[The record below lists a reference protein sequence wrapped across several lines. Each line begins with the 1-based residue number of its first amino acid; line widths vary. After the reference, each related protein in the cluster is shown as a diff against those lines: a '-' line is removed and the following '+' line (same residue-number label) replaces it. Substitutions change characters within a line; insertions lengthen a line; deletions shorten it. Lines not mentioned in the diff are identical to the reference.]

1 MQTAVLGTRSPFGY
15 TSRVSVLV
23 PGTLLGEC
31 RIEAVVGRGG
41 MGVVYRARQLDLDRD
56 VAVKVIAPS
65 FIDDPESRKRFL
77 MEARAAAAVEHP
89 NVVPVHRVGVADG
102 QAYLVMR
109 YVPGDSLQTVV
120 RRAEALSPSDAAGIA
135 EQLGQALDAIH
146 RAGYVHRDVK
156 PQNVLI
162 DEDEHAYLSD
172 FGLAKG
178 ALATAGLTQSDQWVG
193 TPDYVAPEQ
202 IRGEQVDART
212 DVYSLG
218 GVLYFMLTGH
228 VPFERASGQAK
239 LWAQLSADVPLPSAR
254 RPELSPACDAV
265 VQRALA
271 KEPAQRYPSAGD
283 LGRAARD
290 AAGGVSRRRSER
302 MVARGAAAPA
312 REPASTTAVAP
323 STVSPRRRSVRAVRG
338 RTAYGAAAA
347 ALAVIAA
354 INFLPRDGPRER
366 LADSATPI
374 PSESPAEQTGDRPR
388 RGPTIRGVT
397 KRPRGIAVA
406 AGDLWVI
413 SHHRSRVTRLDRVS
427 RIRHG
432 DQPVVGRGASDIAVH
447 EKLIWVAVPRRG
459 EVVLVDARSG
469 HVEARIEPPV
479 EPFRV
484 AVGRSGLWVAGHG
497 ATEDDPDVLLHY
509 DRAGAQ
515 VLHRVEVR
523 NRISA
528 ITLGDGAVWM
538 ALESEPRIVRLSLTA
553 ERQWGATLTGP
564 ASALVF
570 GGGYLWATVPEDEGV
585 ARVDPGTGQTVTTN
599 GAREPGQVAF
609 ARGRVYVADT
619 IDHSLLILDPKH
631 PRDEPE
637 SLRMPLNP
645 YAVTPGAGHIWVSG
659 LAHNTLTRLD
669 L

>member
-1 MQTAVLGTRSPFGY
+1 VGY
-15 TSRVSVLV
+15 TVQVGVLI

-56 VAVKVIAPS
+56 VAVKVIAPP
-65 FIDDPESRKRFL
+65 FTDDPESRKRFL
-77 MEARAAAAVEHP
+77 TEARAAAAVEHP
-89 NVVPVHRVGVADG
+89 NVVPVHHVGVADG

-109 YVPGDSLQTVV
+109 YVPGDNLHTVV

-135 EQLGQALDAIH
+135 AQLGQALDAIH

-156 PQNVLI
+156 PQNVLL

-178 ALATAGLTQSDQWVG
+178 ALATAGLTKSDQWVG
-193 TPDYVAPEQ
+193 TLDYAAPEQ
-202 IRGEQVDART
+202 IRGERVDART

-228 VPFERASGQAK
+228 VPFERPNGQAK
-239 LWAQLSADVPLPSAR
+239 LWAQLSADAPVPSAR
-254 RPELSPACDAV
+254 RPELPPACDAV

-271 KEPAQRYPSAGD
+271 KDPAERYPSAGD

-290 AAGGVSRRRSER
+290 AAGGVSGRRSER

-312 REPASTTAVAP
+312 GEPASPTAVP
-323 STVSPRRRSVRAVRG
+323 SPTLSSRRRSLRAVRG
-338 RTAYGAAAA
+338 RTAFGAAVA

-354 INFLPRDGPRER
+354 INFLPRDGPREP
-366 LADSATPI
+366 LADGATPN
-374 PSESPAEQTGDRPR
+374 PAESAPAQAGDLPR
-388 RGPTIRGVT
+388 RGPTKRGVT

-406 AGDLWVI
+406 AGDVWVI
-413 SHHRSRVTRLDRVS
+413 SHHRSRVTRLDRAS
-427 RIRHG
+427 RVRHG
-432 DQPVVGRGASDIAVH
+432 DQPLVGRGASDIAAH
-447 EKLIWVAVPRRG
+447 ENLIWVAVPTRG

-484 AVGRSGLWVAGHG
+484 ALGRSGLWVAGHG
-497 ATEDDPDVLLHY
+497 ASNDEPDALLHY
-509 DRAGAQ
+509 DRGGNQ
-515 VLHRVEVR
+515 LLHRTEFR
-523 NRISA
+523 NHISA
-528 ITLGDGAVWM
+528 ITLGDGAVWV

-553 ERQWGATLTGP
+553 ERQLGATPTGP

-570 GGGYLWATVPEDEGV
+570 GGGHLWATVPEDEAV
-585 ARVDPGTGQTVTTN
+585 ARVDPGTGQTVARD
-599 GAREPGQVAF
+599 GAREPGQIAF
-609 ARGRVYVADT
+609 ARGRVYLADT
-619 IDHSLLILDPKH
+619 IDHSVLILDPKH
-631 PRDEPE
+631 PRHEPE

-645 YAVTPGAGHIWVSG
+645 YAVAPGAGHVWVSG

-669 L
+669 F